1 MTDERH
7 PHHAER
13 GWLHEE
19 PVRSREAFDQQ
30 RRLFIAGA
38 TALSALA
45 ILTGCDPP
53 SSRDGRRLP
62 RATDELEP
70 PPGEALTSGTEPK
83 PPPPPRMI
91 QRPLPPTSEPIVRV
105 RIATVRAPVRVI
117 RIDGDGGS
125 VLIDQGDGLPAK
137 TVALPA
143 SVESTIGGWVVIAA
157 VGTRNAATF
166 SFASPSIEVRPTA
179 GAGRGVR
186 LAKDIAACGSLPWGV
201 RLVARTDEAIGAVDV
216 VTHVPMEQY
225 LPGVLAKELY
235 NTWSLQT
242 HLAQAVAARSYA
254 VCEIAQSLDS
264 HFDVVAGEA
273 SQAWI
278 GVTNHKASLD
288 AVRQTRGMV
297 MIWDRRVVPAY
308 YSSTCGGRPA
318 NASDAI
324 ANNEFN
330 AIAPLQVTS
339 AMARDCCRAAP
350 QWRWSMR
357 MPLPETARRLSG
369 WAKTDRPVMARI
381 EGIRNIEVF
390 TVNAVGRPLAF
401 RITDAKNQVFEVPA
415 ERLRWAFNADVPGVP
430 APTGRVKS
438 ADFTAKVS
446 GTSITLEGRG
456 FGHGVGMCQYGAEAL
471 SKKGQTWRDILA
483 RYYPGSEVFATYAA
497 KA

>member
-1 MTDERH
+1 MHGD
-7 PHHAER
+7 P
-13 GWLHEE
+13 GQS
-19 PVRSREAFDQQ
+19 PVRSCASFDPN

-45 ILTGCDPP
+45 MLAGCDPP

-70 PPGEALTSGTEPK
+70 PPSEAIASGSEPK
-83 PPPPPRMI
+83 PRPPPRVM

-105 RIATVRAPVRVI
+105 RIATVRPPVRII
-117 RIDGDGGS
+117 RLEGDGPS
-125 VLIDQGDGLPAK
+125 VQIAQGDGLPAK
-137 TVALPA
+137 MVTLPA
-143 SVESTIGGWVVIAA
+143 TVESTIGGWVVIAA
-157 VGTRNAATF
+157 AGTRNAATLT
-166 SFASPSIEVRPTA
+166 FASPTIEVRPAA

-186 LAKDIAACGSLPWGV
+186 LSKDIAACGSLPWGV
-201 RLVARTDEAIGAVDV
+201 RLVARTDEAVGAVDV

-254 VCEIAQSLDS
+254 VCEIAQSVDS

-278 GVTNHKASLD
+278 GVTKHKNSLD

-318 NASDAI
+318 SATDAI
-324 ANNEFN
+324 AGNEFN
-330 AIAPLQVTS
+330 AIAPLQVTA
-339 AMARDCCRAAP
+339 AMARDCCRGAP

-357 MPLPETARRLSG
+357 LPLPETARRLAG

-381 EGIRNIEVF
+381 DGIRTIEVA
-390 TVNAVGRPLAF
+390 TVNAVGRPLAY

-446 GTSITLEGRG
+446 GTSITLDGRG

-471 SKKGQTWRDILA
+471 SKKGSTWRDILA
-483 RYYPGSEVFATYAA
+483 RYYPGSEIFATYASQA
-497 KA
+497 